1 MEVEVPFPR
10 PGRPYQVGRLP
21 RRVSLPKLQPIPHS
35 EARPGKWTKTPLRLL
50 CSCHLLIWTCLLRGL
65 HHSACSSLI

>member
-35 EARPGKWTKTPLRLL
+35 EARPGNAGKWTKTPLSG
-50 CSCHLLIWTCLLRGL
+50 SCAAAIC
-65 HHSACSSLI
+65 